1 MLYRTFLG
9 LTLLISCT
17 SVLAQDA
24 VDPDKDRQYV
34 TDQLRLSLYAKADS
48 GSQVI
53 KLLQSGD
60 LLAIEQIQ
68 GPYAFVTTPEGAT
81 GWVKRG
87 FLVTNPT
94 SNILLRE
101 ERKKVAD
108 LTAEI
113 EKLGNSKV
121 VIDRYE
127 KDMDKL
133 VEQVDALE
141 SDKQKANQSVVELE
155 QELEDKQQELDRKD
169 EDSAPALLVLM
180 DTFRKYWEIL
190 VPIILVI
197 VLVSYLF
204 SKAIIEARIKSKFH
218 GIKIW

>member
-1 MLYRTFLG
+1 M
-9 LTLLISCT
+9 
-17 SVLAQDA
+17 
-24 VDPDKDRQYV
+24 
-34 TDQLRLSLYAKADS
+34 
-48 GSQVI
+48 
-53 KLLQSGD
+53 
-60 LLAIEQIQ
+60 
-68 GPYAFVTTPEGAT
+68 
-81 GWVKRG
+81 
-87 FLVTNPT
+87 
-94 SNILLRE
+94 RE

-108 LTAEI
+108 LAAEI

-121 VIDRYE
+121 VIDQYE

-141 SDKQKANQSVVELE
+141 SEKQKANQSVAELE
-155 QELEDKQQELDRKD
+155 QELEEKQQELDRKD

-180 DTFRKYWEIL
+180 DIFRKYWEIL